1 MTSGTRTQATDVVK
15 LRERDFA
22 MNRCTTV
29 VARDARHTMGSLAS
43 RPQRMQRAADGQRLD
58 ATNHAAA
65 MSLCVNY
72 VANKW
77 GYPQDIAYGNTYAG
91 HRLPQDIAYGNP
103 QDIAYDARLRTGPR
117 CQRQGKAPRGLRR
130 SWATRA
136 KLMIEEITRVAMEA
150 SMSGRADDLA
160 NNPRRGRDRVHPV
173 QGSDD
178 AAANYH
184 QDLGYHIRDMMTAA
198 IEGEDVFKHW
208 GMGNVLEGA
217 MENCEMVEVNSK
229 SIASLEGMME
239 HFTTAP
245 PRPPKWAMPQM
256 ATPSWDKTASEE
268 IR

>member
-1 MTSGTRTQATDVVK
+1 MSRRTI
-15 LRERDFA
+15 L
-22 MNRCTTV
+22 
-29 VARDARHTMGSLAS
+29 VARDARHTRRSRAS
-43 RPQRMQRAADGQRLD
+43 RPQRTQRAADGQWLD

-72 VANKW
+72 VENKW
-77 GYPQDIAYGNTYAG
+77 GCPRNIAYGITYAG
-91 HRLPQDIAYGNP
+91 HRLPQDIAYSNP
-103 QDIAYDARLRTGPR
+103 QDIAYDARPRTGPR

-130 SWATRA
+130 SWATTA

-160 NNPRRGRDRVHPV
+160 NDPRRGRDRVHPV

-198 IEGEDVFKHW
+198 IEGKDVFKHR

-217 MENCEMVEVNSK
+217 TKYCETGEVNSK